1 MAQEE
6 LLRERQPGSG
16 WTFTTWRPP
25 LLLGFAV
32 GSALNIV
39 NAVACHAVICRERGE
54 PLS

>member
-1 MAQEE
+1 MHSAKSASND
-6 LLRERQPGSG
+6 RAGR
-16 WTFTTWRPP
+16 RPP

-39 NAVACHAVICRERGE
+39 NAVACHAVICRELGE